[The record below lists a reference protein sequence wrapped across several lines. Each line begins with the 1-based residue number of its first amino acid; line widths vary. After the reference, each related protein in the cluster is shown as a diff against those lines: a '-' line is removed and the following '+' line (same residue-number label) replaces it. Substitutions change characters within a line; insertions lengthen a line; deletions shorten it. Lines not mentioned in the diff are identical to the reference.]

1 MSKFSQ
7 QSAMKL
13 PNYLFWLKSRS
24 LLSLS
29 LGLISVI
36 STLSPVFSAPNRNLD
51 REETCDILVAGGG
64 LAGAATAYE
73 GLLAGRTVCVTE
85 ITDWVGGQI
94 SSQGT
99 SALDERETQ
108 RSLLFYPRGYLELRR
123 RIKEHYGRL
132 NPGGCW
138 VSYSCFMP
146 YDGHKILF
154 EVLQDAAKTG
164 NGKLKWFPN
173 TVIKELEITPAVAGN
188 AVGGQQIK
196 SAIAIS
202 HKPAPNTPPINTE
215 TLSKTIE
222 DAYRYENSAR
232 FNKTIIRFIPKPR
245 QTPPNPPLPRGGNA
259 TSSPPLQGGGNS
271 KSSPLQGGGNSK
283 SSPPLQGGGNSK
295 SSPPLQGGARGGADW
310 YVVDATETGELIGL
324 ADVPYRLGIDPRS
337 PLEPSSASPTGDAY
351 CTQGFTYTFA
361 MEATKEP
368 QQQQQPSFYQ
378 QYAPYYSYELQRL
391 ASFPLVFSYRQI
403 RSMKPDEPRP
413 ADPKQFPIYPG
424 DISMQNWT
432 WGNDYRPGSSQDNLI
447 YSRAQLAANGQLQP
461 GGWMGGLR
469 TETLRR
475 GEENA
480 KGFFYWL
487 VAGTTDSQ
495 LGNGVKKPYPN
506 NRLLSG
512 LDSPMGTVHGLSKY
526 PYMREGRRI
535 IGRPSLSQ
543 AQGFTVWEVD
553 MSRTNFK
560 DSFYRQNL
568 SAEDYR
574 NLWLNL
580 GGLNAPALAVGS
592 QSVENTKS
600 RSRATIYPDAVG
612 IGHYAIDFH
621 PCMTNSPPE
630 APGNTERE
638 GTRKGQG
645 QAYPFQ
651 IPLRAM
657 IPQKIDNMLVAGKS
671 IAVSH
676 TAAAAY
682 RVHSFEWSA
691 GAAAG
696 ITAAFSLE
704 NGIIPYELVDEL
716 PSREPNLEVLQ
727 LRLQQNANPIAFPG
741 TSVFNSSWQNW
752 K

>member
-574 NLWLNL
+574 NLWLAV